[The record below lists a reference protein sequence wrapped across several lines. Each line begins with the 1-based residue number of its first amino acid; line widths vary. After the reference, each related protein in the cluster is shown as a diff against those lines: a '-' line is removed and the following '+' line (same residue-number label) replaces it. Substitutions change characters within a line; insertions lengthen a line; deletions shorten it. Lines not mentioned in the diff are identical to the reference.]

1 MKDGKDIEGAVNSNE
16 FSTTKFS
23 EYGILVEKDV
33 PKLIAVGQV
42 PESLKL
48 NRQWSYC

>member
-1 MKDGKDIEGAVNSNE
+1 MKDGKRYEGQVDSNE

-33 PKLIAVGQV
+33 P
-42 PESLKL
+42 
-48 NRQWSYC
+48 N